1 MGRSNW
7 ANWAPTVSGPLAE
20 YAPGYQRWL
29 IDRGFTPQAKGVA
42 GRVWQLGQL
51 SRWLE
56 AEALAP
62 GQLTTEQVARF
73 VAPRRAAG
81 RQKWVSPLSL
91 RLPLAFLREVGV
103 VPDPAPSA
111 PEGPL
116 DRLVDDYRRYL
127 AQERGVTQKTIKRY
141 ERVARLFLGER
152 AQGGSLDL
160 ERLTAAEVTEFLA
173 RECPKR
179 SVPGAR
185 ELAQSLRPLLRYLH
199 VVGLIQSPLR
209 WAVPRVAD
217 LRDRSLPRGLDSV
230 AVRKLLASC
239 DRRRTVGR
247 RDYAVLLLMVRL
259 GLRAGEV
266 AALTLDDVDWRRGEI
281 VVHGKGPRL
290 DRLPLPVDIGE
301 ALVSHLRRRPQSGSR
316 ALFLKVRAPAG
327 PLTTGVIECVVRD
340 ACRRSGLPVVGPH
353 RLRHTAATEMLNA
366 SASLPEIG
374 QVLRHRDTRT
384 TARYA
389 KVDRVRLRVLAQPW
403 PGGAA

>member
-1 MGRSNW
+1 
-7 ANWAPTVSGPLAE
+7 
-20 YAPGYQRWL
+20 
-29 IDRGFTPQAKGVA
+29 
-42 GRVWQLGQL
+42 
-51 SRWLE
+51 
-56 AEALAP
+56 
-62 GQLTTEQVARF
+62 
-73 VAPRRAAG
+73 
-81 RQKWVSPLSL
+81 
-91 RLPLAFLREVGV
+91 
-103 VPDPAPSA
+103 
-111 PEGPL
+111 
-116 DRLVDDYRRYL
+116 
-127 AQERGVTQKTIKRY
+127 
-141 ERVARLFLGER
+141 
-152 AQGGSLDL
+152 
-160 ERLTAAEVTEFLA
+160 
-173 RECPKR
+173 
-179 SVPGAR
+179 
-185 ELAQSLRPLLRYLH
+185 
-199 VVGLIQSPLR
+199 
-209 WAVPRVAD
+209 
-217 LRDRSLPRGLDSV
+217 
-230 AVRKLLASC
+230 
-239 DRRRTVGR
+239 
-247 RDYAVLLLMVRL
+247 MVRL

>member
-20 YAPGYQRWL
+20 YAPGYEQWL
-29 IDRGFTPQAKGVA
+29 VDRGYTPEAKGVA
-42 GRVWQLGQL
+42 ARVWQLGQL

-56 AEALAP
+56 AEGLAP
-62 GQLTTEQVARF
+62 GQLTFEQVVRF

-81 RQKWVSPLSL
+81 RHHWSSPLSL
-91 RLPLAFLREVGV
+91 RLPLAFLREVGLV
-103 VPDPAPSA
+103 QDPAPSA

-116 DRLVDDYRRYL
+116 ERLIDDYRLYL
-127 AQERGVTQKTIKRY
+127 AQERGVTEKTIKRY
-141 ERVARLFLGER
+141 ERVARLFLEER
-152 AQGGSLDL
+152 AQDGGLVL
-160 ERLTAAEVTEFLA
+160 EQLTAADVTEFLA

-185 ELAQSLRPLLRYLH
+185 EVALSLRPLLRYLH
-199 VVGLIQSPLR
+199 VAGLIQAPLR

-217 LRDRSLPRGLDSV
+217 RRDRSLPRGLDSEV
-230 AVRKLLASC
+230 IRKLLASC
-239 DRRRTVGR
+239 DERSAVGR

-266 AALTLDDVDWRRGEI
+266 AVLALDDVDWRRGEI

-290 DRLPLPVDIGE
+290 DGLPLPVDVGE
-301 ALVSHLRRRPQSGSR
+301 ALVSYLRHRPESGNR

-366 SASLPEIG
+366 SASLAEIG

-389 KVDRVRLRVLAQPW
+389 KVDRARLRALAHPW
-403 PGGAA
+403 PGSAA

>member
-1 MGRSNW
+1 
-7 ANWAPTVSGPLAE
+7 LAE
-20 YAPGYQRWL
+20 YAPGYQQWL
-29 IDRGFTPQAKGVA
+29 IDRGFTPLAKGVA

-56 AEALAP
+56 AQGLAP
-62 GQLTTEQVARF
+62 GQLTSEHVARF
-73 VAPRRAAG
+73 VAPRRATG

-91 RLPLAFLREVGV
+91 RLPLAFLREAGAI
-103 VPDPAPSA
+103 PDPAPSA
-111 PEGPL
+111 GEGPL
-116 DRLVDDYRRYL
+116 ERLVDEYRRYL

-152 AQGGSLDL
+152 ARGGSLDL
-160 ERLTAAEVTEFLA
+160 ERLAAADVTEFLA

-185 ELAQSLRPLLRYLH
+185 ELALSLRPLLRYLH
-199 VVGLIQSPLR
+199 VAGLIETPLR

-217 LRDRSLPRGLDSV
+217 LRDRSLPRGLESV
-230 AVRKLLASC
+230 VVRKLLASC

-266 AALTLDDVDWRRGEI
+266 AALTFDDVDWRRGEI
-281 VVHGKGPRL
+281 VVRGKGPRL
-290 DRLPLPVDIGE
+290 DRLPLPVDVGE
-301 ALVSHLRRRPQSGSR
+301 ALVSYLRRRPQSGSR

-327 PLTTGVIECVVRD
+327 PITTGVVECVVRD
-340 ACRRSGLPVVGPH
+340 ACQRAGLPLVGPH

-389 KVDRVRLRVLAQPW
+389 KVDRARLRALALPW
-403 PGGAA
+403 PRGAA

>member
-1 MGRSNW
+1 
-7 ANWAPTVSGPLAE
+7 
-20 YAPGYQRWL
+20 
-29 IDRGFTPQAKGVA
+29 
-42 GRVWQLGQL
+42 
-51 SRWLE
+51 
-56 AEALAP
+56 
-62 GQLTTEQVARF
+62 
-73 VAPRRAAG
+73 
-81 RQKWVSPLSL
+81 
-91 RLPLAFLREVGV
+91 LAFLREAGV
-103 VPDPAPSA
+103 VPHPAP
-111 PEGPL
+111 PPCEGPL
-116 DRLVDDYRRYL
+116 ERLVDDYRRYL
-127 AQERGVTQKTIKRY
+127 VQERGVTEKTIKRY

-160 ERLTAAEVTEFLA
+160 ERLTAADVTEFLV

-185 ELAQSLRPLLRYLH
+185 ELAQSLRPLLRYLY
-199 VVGLIQSPLR
+199 VAGVIGTPLR

-230 AVRKLLASC
+230 AVRKLLCSC
-239 DRRRTVGR
+239 DRRSTVGR

-266 AALTLDDVDWRRGEI
+266 AALKLGDVDWRRGEI
-281 VVHGKGPRL
+281 VVRGKGPRL
-290 DRLPLPVDIGE
+290 DRLPLPVDVGE
-301 ALVSHLRRRPQSGSR
+301 ALVSYLRRRPQSRSR

-327 PLTTGVIECVVRD
+327 PLTTGVVECVVRD
-340 ACRRSGLPVVGPH
+340 ACRRAGLPVVGPH

-366 SASLPEIG
+366 SASLAEIG

-389 KVDRVRLRVLAQPW
+389 KVDRSRLRALAQPW